1 MKQIGLFVVCCAMAG
16 VVGIAAA
23 QGQGQTMGA
32 GQGTVPANGQGVRS
46 NAPPPL
52 VGPVAEV
59 QAMFTRIKG
68 YITKA
73 ADQFPEE
80 KYDWSPTPEVRSW
93 GQLLEHIC
101 DDNNGSCFALAGETT
116 RPAGLDAGGKPT
128 DAGKGLKKADI
139 VKLLGES
146 FARCDKAFAA
156 VTSEN
161 MLERA
166 TPTSTRSK
174 LGTLVYDTQHINEH
188 YGNIV
193 TYMRLQGLVPPSTTG
208 RGGH

>member
-1 MKQIGLFVVCCAMAG
+1 
-16 VVGIAAA
+16 
-23 QGQGQTMGA
+23 
-32 GQGTVPANGQGVRS
+32 
-46 NAPPPL
+46 
-52 VGPVAEV
+52 
-59 QAMFTRIKG
+59 
-68 YITKA
+68 
-73 ADQFPEE
+73 
-80 KYDWSPTPEVRSW
+80 VRSW
-93 GQLLEHIC
+93 GLLLEHIC

-128 DAGKGLKKADI
+128 DAGKDLKKADI

-156 VTSEN
+156 VTPEN

-174 LGTLVYDTQHINEH
+174 LGMLVYDTQHINEH

-193 TYMRLQGLVPPSTTG
+193 TYMRLQGLVPPSSQPATG